1 MAKTKK
7 TPFDLY
13 EKEYFVEDLNET
25 QTLLFQHI
33 GDLERK
39 TKQLM
44 FNLDQL
50 NVGKQSFIDKLHLSL
65 IEPTLEQPTKK
76 ESK

>member
-13 EKEYFVEDLNET
+13 DKNYNVEDLNET
-25 QTLLFQHI
+25 QTILFQHI

-39 TKQLM
+39 TKQLI

-50 NVGKQSFIDKLHLSL
+50 NVGKQAFIDKLHLSL
-65 IEPTLEQPTKK
+65 IEKNLVKPK
-76 ESK
+76 EKEK

>member
-13 EKEYFVEDLNET
+13 DKEYFVEDLNES
-25 QTLLFQHI
+25 QTILFQHI
-33 GDLERK
+33 GDLRK
-39 TKQLM
+39 TKQLL

-50 NVGKQSFIDKLHLSL
+50 NVGKQAFIDKLHLSL
-65 IEPTLEQPTKK
+65 IEKNLVTPK
-76 ESK
+76 EEEK

>member
-7 TPFDLY
+7 TPFELH
-13 EKEYFVEDLNET
+13 EKEYFVEDLNKE
-25 QTLLFQHI
+25 QTVMFQHI

-39 TKQLM
+39 TNQLL

-50 NVGKQSFIDKLHLSL
+50 NTGKEAYLLKLQIAL
-65 IEPTLEQPTKK
+65 TTKEK
-76 ESK
+76 

>member
-1 MAKTKK
+1 MAKNKK

-13 EKEYFVEDLNET
+13 DKKYNVEDLNKE
-25 QTLLFQHI
+25 QAILFQHI

-39 TKQLM
+39 SNQLL

-50 NVGKQSFIDKLHLSL
+50 NVGKQAFIDKLHLSL
-65 IEPTLEQPTKK
+65 IEKNLVTPK
-76 ESK
+76 EEEK